1 MTASQRGL
9 SLGGAVMF
17 ATVLVGGCGRAP
29 AAAGQDGLRREVA
42 ALQRSTTLL
51 QRQIELAASKDFYL
65 VFDPAAPDLS
75 LMLRG
80 AELQRYAVLGAQ
92 VGRAR
97 VAWFGRRADREWHG
111 VVWTDGTLEPLRQ
124 IDRLVVQGAEP
135 GTAGAE
141 ADTEVKPPPIPPT
154 AEELY
159 PVPSRYL
166 IRFAGGLSVEVRP
179 READADRGRWARL
192 RAWAGAKSRDVGAAV
207 QAKDRDMIR
216 LRLVLKP
223 KDAESL
229 YRALPPAVRLIVL

>member
-1 MTASQRGL
+1 MATSQRGV
-9 SLGGAVMF
+9 SIGAIVALAIVM
-17 ATVLVGGCGRAP
+17 AASCGRTPGAP
-29 AAAGQDGLRREVA
+29 QLDGVRRDVA
-42 ALQRSTTLL
+42 TLQQRTALL
-51 QRQIELAASKDFYL
+51 QQQIALAASKDFYL
-65 VFDPAAPDLS
+65 VFDPAAPDLA

-92 VGRAR
+92 VGRPR
-97 VAWFGRRADREWHG
+97 VAWYGRRTDRAWQG

-135 GTAGAE
+135 GTTGG
-141 ADTEVKPPPIPPT
+141 EVKTPPIPPT

-166 IRFAGGLSVEVRP
+166 IRFADGLSVEVRP
-179 READADRGRWARL
+179 READADLGRWARL
-192 RAWAGAKSRDVGAAV
+192 RAWAGAKARDVGAAV
-207 QAKDRDMIR
+207 WSSDRDAIR